1 MHYVRLMEETNITIG
16 NKQYKVT
23 EAKTE
28 EQRREGLSG
37 YDELPE
43 GEGMLFYMDDEKS
56 QQVFTMK
63 EMKFPLDI
71 LFINQDQ
78 EVVSANHDCKPGQ
91 ESVVSTTEHMEE
103 GDYIAYVLEVNPG
116 SGIEVGDSFD
126 FEEDT
131 PVMKVLFPD
140 GSEQMALYGGERI
153 FSRKNTRV
161 LIKKAKKAAESMSDS
176 DYKALGK
183 YMFKCIKIQDE
194 REPEYV
200 QAPTKEE

>member
-1 MHYVRLMEETNITIG
+1 MITVSIG
-16 NKQYKVT
+16 GKQYKVS

-28 EQRREGLSG
+28 QEREEGLRNHS
-37 YDELPE
+37 ELPE
-43 GEGMLFYMDDEKS
+43 GEGMLFYIPGEKS

-63 EMKFPLDI
+63 GMKFPLDI
-71 LFINQDQ
+71 IFINQDQ
-78 EVVSANHDCKPGQ
+78 EVVSANHDCQPDQKF
-91 ESVVSTTEHMEE
+91 VVSTTEHIQE
-103 GDYIAYVLEVNPG
+103 GDYIAYVLEVNPN
-116 SGIEVGDSFD
+116 SGIDVGDSLD
-126 FEEDT
+126 IEEDT

-161 LIKKAKKAAESMSDS
+161 LIKKAKKAAESLSDA

-200 QAPTKEE
+200 DSPTKQE

>member
-1 MHYVRLMEETNITIG
+1 MTNITIG

-28 EQRREGLSG
+28 QERREGLTN
-37 YDELPE
+37 YDKLPE
-43 GEGMLFYMDDEKS
+43 GEGMLFFMDDEKS

-63 EMKFPLDI
+63 DMKFPLDI

-78 EVVSANHDCKPGQ
+78 EVVAADHDCQPGQ
-91 ESVVSTTEHMEE
+91 EMVVNTTEHLEE

-161 LIKKAKKAAESMSDS
+161 LIRKAKKAAETLSDA

-200 QAPTKEE
+200 TLDNNK

>member
-1 MHYVRLMEETNITIG
+1 MIEITIN
-16 NKQYKVT
+16 NKKYSVK

-28 EQRREGLSG
+28 AERRIGLIN

-63 EMKFPLDI
+63 GMKFPLDI

-78 EVVSANHDCKPGQ
+78 EVVSAHHDCQPNQ
-91 ESVVSTTEHMEE
+91 ESVISTTENLQE
-103 GDYIAYVLEVNPG
+103 GDYIAYVLEVNPN
-116 SGIEVGDSFD
+116 SRIEVGDSFD
-126 FEEDT
+126 FDEDT
-131 PVMKVLFPD
+131 PVMKVLFQD
-140 GSEQMALYGGERI
+140 GSEQMPLYGGERI

-161 LIKKAKKAAESMSDS
+161 LIRKAKKAAQTLSDS

-194 REPEYV
+194 RPAEYV
-200 QAPTKEE
+200 DSPTKSDN

>member
-1 MHYVRLMEETNITIG
+1 MIEITI
-16 NKQYKVT
+16 NDKKYSVK

-28 EQRREGLSG
+28 AERRIGLIN

-63 EMKFPLDI
+63 GMKFPLDI

-78 EVVSANHDCKPGQ
+78 EVVSAHHDCQPNQ
-91 ESVVSTTEHMEE
+91 ESVISTTENLQE
-103 GDYIAYVLEVNPG
+103 GDYIAYVLEVNPN

-126 FEEDT
+126 FDEDT

-140 GSEQMALYGGERI
+140 GSEQMPLYGGERI

-161 LIKKAKKAAESMSDS
+161 LIRKAKKAAQTLSDS

-194 REPEYV
+194 RPAEYV
-200 QAPTKEE
+200 DSPTKSDN

>member
-1 MHYVRLMEETNITIG
+1 MEETNITIG

-28 EQRREGLSG
+28 QERREGLSN
-37 YDELPE
+37 YKELPE
-43 GEGMLFYMDDEKS
+43 GEGMLFFMEDEKS

-91 ESVVSTTEHMEE
+91 EFVVSTTEHIEE

-116 SGIEVGDSFD
+116 SGIKVGDSFD
-126 FEEDT
+126 FDEDT

-161 LIKKAKKAAESMSDS
+161 LIKKAKKAAESLSDA

-200 QAPTKEE
+200 QAPAKEE

>member
-1 MHYVRLMEETNITIG
+1 MTITIG
-16 NKQYKVT
+16 NKQYEVI

-28 EQRREGLSG
+28 AERRVGLIN

-63 EMKFPLDI
+63 GMKFPLDI

-78 EVVSANHDCKPGQ
+78 EVVSAHHDCQPDQ
-91 ESVVSTTEHMEE
+91 ESVISTTEDLQE
-103 GDYIAYVLEVNPG
+103 GDYIAYVLEVNPN

-140 GSEQMALYGGERI
+140 GSEQMPLYGGERI

-161 LIKKAKKAAESMSDS
+161 LIRKAKKAAETLLDS

-194 REPEYV
+194 RPAEYV
-200 QAPTKEE
+200 DSPAKSDN

>member
-1 MHYVRLMEETNITIG
+1 MIEITI
-16 NKQYKVT
+16 NDKKYSVK

-28 EQRREGLSG
+28 AERRIGLIN

-63 EMKFPLDI
+63 GMKFPLDI

-78 EVVSANHDCKPGQ
+78 EVVSAHHDCQPDQ
-91 ESVVSTTEHMEE
+91 ESVISTTENLQE
-103 GDYIAYVLEVNPG
+103 GDYIAYVLEVNPN

-126 FEEDT
+126 FDEDT

-140 GSEQMALYGGERI
+140 GSEQMPLYGGERI
-153 FSRKNTRV
+153 VSRRETRI
-161 LIKKAKKAAESMSDS
+161 LIKKAKKAQQSQLEK

-183 YMFKCIKIQDE
+183 YIFKVIDKQDK

-200 QAPTKEE
+200 AAPT

>member
-1 MHYVRLMEETNITIG
+1 MIEITIN
-16 NKQYKVT
+16 NKKYSVE
-23 EAKTE
+23 EAKTDKE
-28 EQRREGLSG
+28 REDGLKHRL
-37 YDELPE
+37 ELPE
-43 GEGMLFYMDDEKS
+43 NEGMLFYMPDEKS

-63 EMKFPLDI
+63 GMKFPLDI

-78 EVVSANHDCKPGQ
+78 EVISAHHDCQPDEKA
-91 ESVVSTTEHMEE
+91 VVSTTEHLDE
-103 GDYIAYVLEVNPG
+103 GDYIAYALEVNPN
-116 SGIEVGDSFD
+116 SGIEVGDSLD

-161 LIKKAKKAAESMSDS
+161 LIRKAKKAAETQSDA
-176 DYKALGK
+176 DFKALGK

-194 REPEYV
+194 RDPEYV
-200 QAPTKEE
+200 EAPTKSE

>member
-1 MHYVRLMEETNITIG
+1 M
-16 NKQYKVT
+16 
-23 EAKTE
+23 
-28 EQRREGLSG
+28 
-37 YDELPE
+37 
-43 GEGMLFYMDDEKS
+43 
-56 QQVFTMK
+56 
-63 EMKFPLDI
+63 
-71 LFINQDQ
+71 
-78 EVVSANHDCKPGQ
+78 VSANHDCEPGQ
-91 ESVVSTTEHMEE
+91 EFVVSTTEHIEE

-161 LIKKAKKAAESMSDS
+161 LIKKAKKAAETLSDA

-183 YMFKCIKIQDE
+183 YMFKCIKI
-194 REPEYV
+194 
-200 QAPTKEE
+200 

>member
-1 MHYVRLMEETNITIG
+1 MIEITIN
-16 NKQYKVT
+16 NKKYSVE
-23 EAKTE
+23 EAKTDKE
-28 EQRREGLSG
+28 REEGLRHCF
-37 YDELPE
+37 ELPE
-43 GEGMLFYMDDEKS
+43 NEGMLFYMPDEKS

-63 EMKFPLDI
+63 GMKFPLDI

-78 EVVSANHDCKPGQ
+78 EVISAHHDCQPDEKA
-91 ESVVSTTEHMEE
+91 VVSTTEHLDD
-103 GDYIAYVLEVNPG
+103 GDYIVYVLEVNPN
-116 SGIEVGDSFD
+116 SGIEVGDSLD

-161 LIKKAKKAAESMSDS
+161 LIKKAKKAAETQSDT
-176 DYKALGK
+176 DFKALGK

-194 REPEYV
+194 RDPEYV
-200 QAPTKEE
+200 EAPTKSE

>member
-1 MHYVRLMEETNITIG
+1 MEETNITIG

-28 EQRREGLSG
+28 QERRDGLSN
-37 YDELPE
+37 YNELPE
-43 GEGMLFYMDDEKS
+43 GEGMLFFMEDEKS

-63 EMKFPLDI
+63 DMKFPLDI

-91 ESVVSTTEHMEE
+91 EFVVSTPEHIEE

-161 LIKKAKKAAESMSDS
+161 LIKKAKKAAETLSDA

-200 QAPTKEE
+200 TLDSNE

>member
-1 MHYVRLMEETNITIG
+1 MEETNITIG

>member
-1 MHYVRLMEETNITIG
+1 MEETNITIG

-28 EQRREGLSG
+28 EQKREGLSG

-91 ESVVSTTEHMEE
+91 ESVVNTTEHMEE

-176 DYKALGK
+176 DYKTLGK

>member
-1 MHYVRLMEETNITIG
+1 MTNITIG
-16 NKQYKVT
+16 NNQYKVLEART
-23 EAKTE
+23 EKE
-28 EQRREGLSG
+28 REEGLRNYS
-37 YDELPE
+37 ELSQD
-43 GEGMLFYMDDEKS
+43 EGMLFYIPEEKS

-63 EMKFPLDI
+63 GMEFPLDI
-71 LFINQDQ
+71 IFINQDQ
-78 EVVSANHDCKPGQ
+78 EVVSTNYDCKPDQ
-91 ESVVSTTEHMEE
+91 ELVVSTTEYMDE

-116 SGIEVGDSFD
+116 SGIRVGDSLD
-126 FEEDT
+126 IEEET

-161 LIKKAKKAAESMSDS
+161 LIKKAKKAAESLSDS

-194 REPEYV
+194 RPAEYV
-200 QAPTKEE
+200 DAPTKSDN